1 VQAPDGND
9 EKVTAPSPR
18 RILIVED
25 NRDGA
30 DSLALLLE
38 LMGNNVRTVYD
49 GASALEAATE
59 YRPDVVLLDIGL
71 PGRDGY
77 EVARD
82 IRASPQLNG
91 VVLIAQTGWGQ
102 EEDYRRTREAGFN
115 HHLVKPVDPQKLQ
128 ELLATVP
135 NHR

>member
-1 VQAPDGND
+1 
-9 EKVTAPSPR
+9 
-18 RILIVED
+18 VED